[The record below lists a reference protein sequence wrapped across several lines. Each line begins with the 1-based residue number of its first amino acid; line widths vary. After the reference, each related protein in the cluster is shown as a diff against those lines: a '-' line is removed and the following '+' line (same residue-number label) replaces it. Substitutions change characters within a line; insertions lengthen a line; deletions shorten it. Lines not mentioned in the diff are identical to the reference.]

1 MKTKPKE
8 KKLKKEPAEVGLVFS
23 PNMFKVPEED
33 TVSAVLPSRGRHV
46 FRVVP
51 ASLPKIRELRAT
63 FVAWK
68 TDLHVLIRE
77 FRHDPLL
84 LETKTAEK
92 QNEAVKTL
100 IKATVLPEL
109 DDEQAEQLTYHSGG
123 RSGDLAFSLTGYYG
137 LGDILPFA
145 ILRGGDFDNLPI

>member
-8 KKLKKEPAEVGLVFS
+8 KAKKKEPAEVGLVFNPS
-23 PNMFKVPEED
+23 MFKVPEED

-51 ASLPKIRELRAT
+51 ASLPKIRDLRTA
-63 FVAWK
+63 FMVWK
-68 TDLHVLIRE
+68 TEFQVVIRE
-77 FRHDPLL
+77 FRHDPLI
-84 LETKTAEK
+84 LEMKTAEK
-92 QNEAVKTL
+92 QSEAVTKL
-100 IKATVLPEL
+100 IKKTILPEL

-123 RSGDLAFSLTGYYG
+123 RMGDLAFALTGYYG

-145 ILRGGDFDNLPI
+145 IIRGGGLDDLPI